1 MCDDNILFIDIRSL
15 TIRMAFVVVLSRST
29 VGLSSGRDLGL
40 RALYS
45 LSEGCL
51 ILADVVLPFIR
62 LVLQSIVIFIFW
74 TS

>member
-15 TIRMAFVVVLSRST
+15 NIRMAFVIVISRST
-29 VGLSSGRDLGL
+29 VGLSLGRDLGQL
-40 RALYS
+40 ALYS

-51 ILADVVLPFIR
+51 ILVDVIPFLR
-62 LVLQSIVIFIFW
+62 LVLRLIVIFIFW